1 MTDSHQNGKYTPV
14 IITKGSLLSRIREA
28 HKTGGI
34 NYLIR
39 TSISYLREVCLV
51 IAPSHFM
58 AWYYNS
64 FKSAETFKFQGNIYH
79 YLFHPYN
86 TTWKNE
92 RTVVIPIVWNIVTKY
107 QEEKKRI
114 LEFGNVLSYVFEVSH
129 DVLDKYEIMDG
140 IVNEDVVNFHPSQQ
154 YDLIVSIFTLQ
165 SVGWDE
171 TPRDNKKFIYA
182 IENLKTILAENGQLI
197 IIHVLGYNLE
207 MDKFLKNGMIQFN
220 EEYYLK
226 RISNY
231 KWQEASWE
239 DVKDLEYDYSIP
251 TARGV
256 IVGIIKKM

>member
-1 MTDSHQNGKYTPV
+1 VTDTHQNGKHTPV
-14 IITKGSLLSRIREA
+14 IKTKGSLLSRIREA
-28 HKTGGI
+28 HKRGGT

-39 TSISYLREVCLV
+39 TSVSYLREVSLV
-51 IAPSHFM
+51 IAPSRFI
-58 AWYYNS
+58 AWYYNR
-64 FKSAETFKFQGNIYH
+64 FKSSETFKFQGNIYH

-107 QEEKKRI
+107 QEERKRI
-114 LEFGNVLSYVFEVSH
+114 LEVGNVLSYVFEVSH
-129 DVLDKYEIMDG
+129 DVLDKYEIIDG

-171 TPRDNKKFIYA
+171 TPKDNKKFIYA

-256 IVGIIKKM
+256 VVGIIKKM